1 MTGRDGRVWDG
12 FLVPAAGANVLD
24 DLDPLRL
31 LLFAVLYFCWPC
43 DWTVWGYCEPVR
55 RRWRLVGRMESIGEV
70 GRLCLTITHNGGP
83 GLSSRGFRFVFA
95 SRFFFSCVMLR
106 RRVPS
111 VLRWI
116 SFLLFR
122 LDQRASIGWRGII
135 LYGAGGRSKEPGW
148 LICLTGLRR
157 DWYGWLMVPDVERRL
172 FDCWIKVWVWAGAE
186 QIIAVNQIIRL
197 CTRWTH
203 NSSLVGH
210 RQREA
215 RGGVFERWL
224 VF

>member
-1 MTGRDGRVWDG
+1 M
-12 FLVPAAGANVLD
+12 FD
-24 DLDPLRL
+24 DNTQRGPRG
-31 LLFAVLYFCWPC
+31 C
-43 DWTVWGYCEPVR
+43 PV
-55 RRWRLVGRMESIGEV
+55 
-70 GRLCLTITHNGGP
+70 GG
-83 GLSSRGFRFVFA
+83 FA
-95 SRFFFSCVMLR
+95 SCLPGGFFFLRNAPPTSCL
-106 RRVPS
+106 PFYG
-111 VLRWI
+111 WI

-197 CTRWTH
+197 CTQWTH
-203 NSSLVGH
+203 DSSLVGH

-215 RGGVFERWL
+215 RGCFGRWL